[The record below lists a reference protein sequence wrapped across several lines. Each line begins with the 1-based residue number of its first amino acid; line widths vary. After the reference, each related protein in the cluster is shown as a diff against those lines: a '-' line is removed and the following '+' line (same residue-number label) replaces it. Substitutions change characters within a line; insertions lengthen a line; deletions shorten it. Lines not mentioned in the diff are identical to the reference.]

1 MKKIFSVEETEED
14 GDVLSLYTKAPAVW
28 AALHD
33 LAQWVRE
40 LSKYSEDK
48 LVRIEDLHTK
58 FWEVMTANNID
69 PFTDEV

>member
-14 GDVLSLYTKAPAVW
+14 GDVLSLYTKAPAAW

-58 FWEVMTANNID
+58 FWEVMSENNIN
-69 PFTDEV
+69 PFTDEL